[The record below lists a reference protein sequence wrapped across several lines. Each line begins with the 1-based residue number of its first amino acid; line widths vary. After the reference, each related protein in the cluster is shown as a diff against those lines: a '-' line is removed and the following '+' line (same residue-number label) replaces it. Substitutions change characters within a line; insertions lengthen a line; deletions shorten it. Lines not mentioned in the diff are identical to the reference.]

1 MSIQYTKTSDTG
13 FKKVETIQEVK
24 EQEYS
29 LEYLKDQELSIVT
42 SINDFVSS
50 KKAELVEIRALIAK
64 ADELGVKAKAKVIE
78 EQVEEAEVKL
88 PTTDIK

>member
-29 LEYLKDQELSIVT
+29 LEYLKDQELSI
-42 SINDFVSS
+42 NDFVSS

-64 ADELGVKAKAKVIE
+64 ADELGVKAKAEVIE
-78 EQVEEAEVKL
+78 EQVAEAEVKL